1 MEFLWWKWKKLE
13 NGPFP
18 PTITLFAA
26 PIYRT
31 GLTRCLQR
39 LSFRV
44 LFLISRALFCY
55 DFPMTAFRRPNMLDK
70 LCFLHLIQLLL
81 DAIRRDADDLGKLFA
96 SSKRMLANFVKNH
109 FLGTLVRFLGTFLG
123 TTRVFLG
130 SSRIFFLVFLWLIRT
145 IDKRE
150 LNFFATVHPLAK
162 DLIDSSFLLDSLKRS
177 YWLSYKYRCA
187 TLAFA

>member
-1 MEFLWWKWKKLE
+1 
-13 NGPFP
+13 
-18 PTITLFAA
+18 
-26 PIYRT
+26 
-31 GLTRCLQR
+31 
-39 LSFRV
+39 
-44 LFLISRALFCY
+44 
-55 DFPMTAFRRPNMLDK
+55 MLDK

-96 SSKRMLANFVKNH
+96 SSKWMLANFVKNH

-130 SSRIFFLVFLWLIRT
+130 SSRIFFLVFLRLIRT

-162 DLIDSSFLLDSLKRS
+162 DLIDSSFLLDSLKRG
-177 YWLSYKYRCA
+177 YWLSYRYRRA